1 MSTQSLAIP
10 IPPIN
15 TKEQSAKRLSAGSI
29 SLDELFQTPEMLALD
44 EWAKAHPEEDAQL
57 QQEVLEE
64 MGLAH

>member
-1 MSTQSLAIP
+1 MTTQSLAIP

-15 TKEQSAKRLSAGSI
+15 TKKQSAKRLSAGSI

>member
-10 IPPIN
+10 IPQIN
-15 TKEQSAKRLSAGSI
+15 TKKQSAKRLSAGSL